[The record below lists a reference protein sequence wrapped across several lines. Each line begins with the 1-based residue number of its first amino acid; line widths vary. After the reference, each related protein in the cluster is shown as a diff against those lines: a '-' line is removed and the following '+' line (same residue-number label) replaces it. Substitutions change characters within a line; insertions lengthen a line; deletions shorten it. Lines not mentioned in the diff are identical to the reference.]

1 MPIAEFSKK
10 IGISPGRNNLDLTI
24 HTVTQTDLSRLYL
37 RNFDEQTLNK
47 RNNQVPHDIN
57 QRSEVNKAFKLMA
70 TLILNRSL
78 SEYNT
83 QQQQQNIENAT
94 IQKSNK
100 FQYGSQHSVLLHLY
114 STFTTDILLVTSS
127 KIYDLSL

>member
-37 RNFDEQTLNK
+37 RSFGEQTLNK
-47 RNNQVPHDIN
+47 RNYQVLHDIN
-57 QRSEVNKAFKLMA
+57 QRSEHNKAFKLMS

-78 SEYNT
+78 SKYST
-83 QQQQQNIENAT
+83 QQQQNIENAA

-100 FQYGSQHSVLLHLY
+100 LQYGSQHSALLHLY